1 MSRRV
6 FVVATKRTAFG
17 SFGGSLK
24 DKTATELASVAI
36 KSAINSIKLDP
47 KLIDSVI
54 VGNVA
59 QTSTDAPYLA
69 RHAALMAGIPIPVPA
84 LTVNR
89 LCGSGFQSVVS
100 GAQEILLK
108 EAEIVVC
115 GGAENMSQAPYAV
128 RGVRFGTTLGKN
140 PLMEDT
146 LWASLTDNYAKTSM
160 AITAENLAEK
170 YKITRK
176 EVDEFSLRSQLAWA
190 EAQKKGIFDDE
201 IVPIQ
206 IKGKKGPEDFKVDE
220 CPRPTSTYEGLAKL
234 KALFKENGV
243 VTAGTASTI
252 TDGAA
257 AVILAS
263 EEAVKKYNLKPLA
276 RVVSWQ
282 SSGVEPT
289 LMGIGPVPAIQGA
302 LKRAGL
308 ELNQLDLVEVN
319 EAFAAQLLAVA
330 KELKLDLNKTNL
342 NGGAISLGHPLG
354 ASGTRITGHLALQ
367 LNKTKSKYAV
377 GSACIGGGQ
386 GIAVVLENVN

>member
-1 MSRRV
+1 
-6 FVVATKRTAFG
+6 
-17 SFGGSLK
+17 
-24 DKTATELASVAI
+24 
-36 KSAINSIKLDP
+36 
-47 KLIDSVI
+47 
-54 VGNVA
+54 
-59 QTSTDAPYLA
+59 
-69 RHAALMAGIPIPVPA
+69 
-84 LTVNR
+84 
-89 LCGSGFQSVVS
+89 
-100 GAQEILLK
+100 
-108 EAEIVVC
+108 
-115 GGAENMSQAPYAV
+115 
-128 RGVRFGTTLGKN
+128 
-140 PLMEDT
+140 
-146 LWASLTDNYAKTSM
+146 
-160 AITAENLAEK
+160 LAEK